1 MSVINEALPI
11 LIAQGGK
18 YDAHR
23 WVIEDEL
30 IIGRT
35 EACSVFIADRQVS
48 RFHAQLTRNGDKVT
62 IEDLN
67 SKNGTFCNGEAVN
80 EPVQLKD
87 GDIIQI
93 ALAQEFI
100 YLSTD
105 ATLPLDDSEF
115 KKASSLTQSLQLAPD
130 SRRVWVNKQ
139 EITPPLSALQFKLLS
154 LLHEDAG
161 RVFPRDEL
169 IARVWGETEAF
180 GVTDQALDA
189 LVRRLRNRLAE
200 AETGHEYIITV
211 RGQGLRLNDSQGQ
224 GN

>member
-1 MSVINEALPI
+1 MPVTNEALPI
-11 LIAQGGK
+11 IVGQGGK
-18 YDAHR
+18 YDTHR

-67 SKNGTFCNGEAVN
+67 SKNGTFHNGKAID
-80 EPVQLKD
+80 EPVQLTD

-93 ALAQEFI
+93 ALAQEFL

-105 ATLPLDDSEF
+105 ATIPLDHSEF
-115 KKASSLTQSLQLAPD
+115 QRASSRTHPRALQLAPD
-130 SRRVWVNKQ
+130 SHRVWVNEQ
-139 EITPPLSALQFKLLS
+139 EIDPPLSALQFKLLAI
-154 LLHEDAG
+154 LHEDAG
-161 RVFPRDEL
+161 RVFSRNEL
-169 IARVWGETEAF
+169 IIQVWGETEAF

-189 LVRRLRNRLAE
+189 LVRRLRNRLSE
-200 AETGHEYIITV
+200 AETEHEYIVTI
-211 RGQGLRLNDSQGQ
+211 RGQGFRLDNP
-224 GN
+224 